1 MKKFILVT
9 TILFCSISP
18 VFASHLDNQLEEI
31 DNNVK
36 YSTPKQHAEVYKYKD
51 EYTLDIAK
59 DVFDPKLIEFTK
71 YTKIDE
77 EKYKSKLEKDE
88 QEYQKKII
96 PAIYKKTKTVN
107 IEPEGVDFYNTY
119 RIAEKIIR
127 ANNLDYINWR
137 VAIRKTPVSNAA
149 AFDGNYIVINT
160 GLYDSVYESEE
171 AFAFVIAH
179 EMAHHILGHMQR
191 VAELNKEI
199 NFLKAHVSS
208 VKKSSPKNSG
218 IAELSANTQLM
229 GIYKEFRKMEYMAD
243 AEALILITKAGYS
256 PYKGIETLNYLNTFN
271 NVTTLDSAHPSPK
284 KRIEAYNENISV
296 LDPNWKYVGIENI
309 YKSDVLK
316 CKKSSD
322 RVSIVISKSKT
333 DKNFYQVENKEQR
346 LTRFAHAKYLRGEMD
361 SAIKYFKKLY
371 DIDEKNFIPLL
382 YISHANEYIYKH
394 TGKKRFLKR
403 AKKSIIKAAEINPT
417 NPQILTQIENLGI
430 VKKAKDKNDL

>member
-1 MKKFILVT
+1 MKKIILVT
-9 TILFCSISP
+9 TLLFCSISP

-77 EKYKSKLEKDE
+77 EKYKSKLAKDE

-333 DKNFYQVENKEQR
+333 DKNF
-346 LTRFAHAKYLRGEMD
+346 
-361 SAIKYFKKLY
+361 
-371 DIDEKNFIPLL
+371 
-382 YISHANEYIYKH
+382 
-394 TGKKRFLKR
+394 
-403 AKKSIIKAAEINPT
+403 
-417 NPQILTQIENLGI
+417 
-430 VKKAKDKNDL
+430 